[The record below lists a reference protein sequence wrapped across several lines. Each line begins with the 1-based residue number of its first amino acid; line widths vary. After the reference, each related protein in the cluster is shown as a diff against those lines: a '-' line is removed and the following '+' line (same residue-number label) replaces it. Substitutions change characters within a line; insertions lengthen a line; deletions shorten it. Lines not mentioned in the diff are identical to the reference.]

1 MRDLLMVIPSRGR
14 PHNIAR
20 LIDAMDATCN
30 GQTDLVVGLD
40 ADDPTREDY
49 PGRGSSEPRGI
60 LYVVKP
66 DLHKVTAWCNELAV
80 AYADEYKYIGHFGDD
95 SLPQTQGWDVQV
107 VQALERTP
115 FAFGND
121 QYPYRQPGLMAC
133 HVFMRSDVVKTLGYF
148 GPPSIAHMYVDV
160 AWTAWGQACGITF
173 LPDVNLEHL
182 HHSSGRAPLDAT
194 YQASAGGTGADR
206 EAWHAY
212 CRSGQLNEDIRKLGG
227 DPFTDEVLARFNR
240 DLGT

>member
-1 MRDLLMVIPSRGR
+1 MVIPSRGR
-14 PHNIAR
+14 PQNIER
-20 LIDAMDATCN
+20 LLHAMAATCE

-40 ADDPTREDY
+40 EDDPTINSY
-49 PGRGSSEPRGI
+49 PDDLAPFPVT
-60 LYVVKP
+60 YVIKP
-66 DLHKVTAWCNELAV
+66 DLHKVTAWCNELAGPL
-80 AYADEYKYIGHFGDD
+80 ADEYKYIGHFGDD
-95 SLPQTQGWDVQV
+95 NLPQTPAWDVQLMN
-107 VQALERTP
+107 ALERTP

-173 LPDVNLEHL
+173 LSDVNLEHL